1 MLIYNFQMGGDPE
14 REGPGGNKNMIN
26 IPIKIE
32 IHQDNNQDT
41 GGSTANKV
49 KFSEKVEVSFII
61 LFNWRKIFFQKVD
74 RSHSRCVPILIHEED
89 NEVSGKKNTAKKI
102 EKV

>member
-32 IHQDNNQDT
+32 IHQDNNQNT
-41 GGSTANKV
+41 GGSMANKV
-49 KFSEKVEVSFII
+49 KFSDNVEVSFII
-61 LFNWRKIFFQKVD
+61 LFNWRKNL
-74 RSHSRCVPILIHEED
+74 SSE
-89 NEVSGKKNTAKKI
+89 S
-102 EKV
+102 

>member
-32 IHQDNNQDT
+32 IHQDNNQNT
-41 GGSTANKV
+41 GGSMANKV
-49 KFSEKVEVSFII
+49 KFSDNVEVGFII
-61 LFNWRKIFFQKVD
+61 LFNWRKKSFLRK
-74 RSHSRCVPILIHEED
+74 LI
-89 NEVSGKKNTAKKI
+89 EVTAALFPS
-102 EKV
+102 